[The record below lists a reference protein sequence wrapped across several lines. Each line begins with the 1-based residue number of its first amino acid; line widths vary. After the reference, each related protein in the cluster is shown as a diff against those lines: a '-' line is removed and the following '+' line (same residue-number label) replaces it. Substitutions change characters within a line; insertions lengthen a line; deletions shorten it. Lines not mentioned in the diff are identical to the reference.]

1 MVKIAAAFVL
11 ALLIGAGCRW
21 LNIPLPAPPTFIGAL
36 LIVAIT
42 AGYSTTDYLMGR
54 AAKGSERSNVNRTSD
69 DRFAGSRTSWRSSP
83 LRASFSTRYALGSP
97 CSVSL
102 NRFSGSWVPAA
113 PRQIVRPGAQFY
125 IWS

>member
-1 MVKIAAAFVL
+1 MIKIAAAFVL

-54 AAKGSERSNVNRTSD
+54 AAKGSERSNVS
-69 DRFAGSRTSWRSSP
+69 A
-83 LRASFSTRYALGSP
+83 
-97 CSVSL
+97 
-102 NRFSGSWVPAA
+102 PAA
-113 PRQIVRPGAQFY
+113 EVDPAAGPEQPLDR
-125 IWS
+125 